1 VAGWRLAER
10 TRRTAPGA
18 VEGKPSSQTC
28 RRVSGC
34 LGTDWCEGAGDRTSN
49 APQSRTRRQT
59 PFRLPSPSL
68 PVASS
73 TPRRVRAPS
82 RPTPSIQT
90 ARSLTE
96 VSERRSGCALLD
108 RAGGQRLLPH
118 EHRSAD
124 LSSFTI
130 DVSGQP
136 SLLQAVAANGR
147 RVCGEQGRDA
157 HPDRHRHGPASGNG
171 RHCRDLGSVGAPGLA
186 NCAPWRLSPALKSL
200 SPALPAD
207 QLAAPAAL
215 GQERTPQVGECS
227 NACDQAL
234 RHHFRR
240 RRSDGHGLC
249 LLRLRRGGCFAERRR
264 SHEQLTRACRARAW
278 SCRTALSTSRSP
290 SGRSARGKPSRA
302 ARPCGG

>member
-18 VEGKPSSQTC
+18 VEDNTLSQTC

-59 PFRLPSPSL
+59 PFRLPLPSL

-118 EHRSAD
+118 EHRLAD

-130 DVSGQP
+130 DASGQP

-186 NCAPWRLSPALKSL
+186 NCAPWRLGPALNRSARRSPRISWRRPPHLVKS
-200 SPALPAD
+200 A
-207 QLAAPAAL
+207 
-215 GQERTPQVGECS
+215 
-227 NACDQAL
+227 
-234 RHHFRR
+234 R
-240 RRSDGHGLC
+240 RRSASALSHATKRFATTSVGEEAMDMVYVFFG
-249 LLRLRRGGCFAERRR
+249 FAEAGALPNVVA
-264 SHEQLTRACRARAW
+264 HEQLTRACRARAW
-278 SCRTALSTSRSP
+278 SCRTARSTSRSP
-290 SGRSARGKPSRA
+290 SGRSARGKPWRA
-302 ARPCGG
+302 AGPCGG